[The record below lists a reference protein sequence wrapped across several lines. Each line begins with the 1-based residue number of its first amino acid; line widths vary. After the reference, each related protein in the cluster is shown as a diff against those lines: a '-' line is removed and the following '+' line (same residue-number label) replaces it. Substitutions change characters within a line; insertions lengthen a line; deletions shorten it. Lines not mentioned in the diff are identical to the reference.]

1 MRTVIPTF
9 VKFDQ
14 NRYMLPTYDTLP
26 FWSVLIMYL
35 SSFCFHHLRM
45 TIMPEFTPTNWML
58 ENQSK
63 KGKEPWEIYS
73 ECVREAM
80 IRHGEFETENHRI
93 RDKLAYEDMMCA
105 TKDTATIDG

>member
-1 MRTVIPTF
+1 
-9 VKFDQ
+9 
-14 NRYMLPTYDTLP
+14 
-26 FWSVLIMYL
+26 
-35 SSFCFHHLRM
+35 M

-105 TKDTATIDG
+105 TKDTATIDGQSFTYSQQSNNVCSKNDDDAYVAARNGSSENVAMKDDV